1 MGGVWL
7 VRHGATTAAE
17 GLTIGSSDLPL
28 SSAGIDQAESLAAE
42 LAGRPLTRIFAS
54 DSLRARATA
63 EAIASVHRL
72 RVEVDSRL
80 RELDFGAWEGR
91 RLADLWVED
100 PDAAAAWDHDLWATP
115 NSFGETLAQL
125 EARVVAFWLESRP
138 HSGGEVAVVAH
149 RGSLAVLRALITG
162 ASLKSVFGAAMNLG
176 TATYMIVERGR
187 DCGLLSP

>member
-1 MGGVWL
+1 VTVEGAVWL

-28 SSAGIDQAESLAAE
+28 SSAGIHQAESIAAE

-54 DSLRARATA
+54 DRLRALATA
-63 EAIASVHRL
+63 EAIASVHSL
-72 RVEVDSRL
+72 QVEVDSRL

-100 PDAAAAWDHDLWATP
+100 PDAAAVWDHDLWATP
-115 NSFGETLAQL
+115 SSFGETLAQL
-125 EARVVAFWLESRP
+125 EARVLAFWLESRP
-138 HSGGEVAVVAH
+138 PSGVEVAVVAH

-162 ASLKSVFGAAMNLG
+162 ASLKSVLAAAMDMG
-176 TATYMIVERGR
+176 TAIWM
-187 DCGLLSP
+187 SPDA